1 MSSDSGYRFV
11 DDEDDQKTPLAAR
24 FRGFLPVVLDVE
36 TGGFN
41 STTDA
46 LLEIAAIT
54 LTMDERGYLVEDQ
67 EFSASIEPFAGANL
81 EQSAL
86 DFTGI
91 DPDDPNRDA
100 REENDALKELFQM
113 VRRSVKSHGCTRA
126 ILVAHN
132 AHFDQGFVNAAAERC
147 DIKRNPFHPFSC
159 FDTATLSGLA
169 LGQTV
174 LAKACAACDIEFS
187 NSAAHSAL
195 YDTQKTAELFCLI
208 VNRWKDLGGWQ
219 SH

>member
-1 MSSDSGYRFV
+1 MSGDGYHLA
-11 DDEDDQKTPLAAR
+11 EDDANADKSPLAAR

-36 TGGFN
+36 TAGFN
-41 STTDA
+41 AKGDA
-46 LLEIAAIT
+46 LLEVAAIT
-54 LTMDERGYLVEDQ
+54 LIMDERGYLVEDQ
-67 EFSASIEPFAGANL
+67 EFSAAIEPFDGANL

-91 DPDDPNRDA
+91 DPEDPERGA
-100 REENDALKELFQM
+100 RPELDVFTDLFKM
-113 VRRSVKSHGCTRA
+113 VRRAVKAEGCTRA

-132 AHFDQGFVNAAAERC
+132 AHFDQGFINAAAERC
-147 DIKRNPFHPFSC
+147 SLKRNPFHPFSS

-174 LAKACAACDIEFS
+174 LAKACAECNIEFS
-187 NSAAHSAL
+187 NESAHSAL
-195 YDTQKTAELFCLI
+195 YDTQKTAELFCHI

-219 SH
+219 D

>member
-1 MSSDSGYRFV
+1 MSGDNGYRFV
-11 DDEDDQKTPLAAR
+11 DEDGSTEKTPLAAR
-24 FRGFLPVVLDVE
+24 FRGFLPVVVDVE

-41 STTDA
+41 AKKDG

-54 LTMDERGYLVEDQ
+54 LTMDARGYLVEES
-67 EFSASIEPFAGANL
+67 EFHAAVEPFEGANL

-91 DPDDPNRDA
+91 DPTDPERNA
-100 REENDALKELFQM
+100 RPETEALQELFQM
-113 VRRSVKSHGCTRA
+113 IRREVKAHGCTRA
-126 ILVAHN
+126 IMVAHN
-132 AHFDQGFVNAAAERC
+132 AHFDQGFVHAAAERC
-147 DIKRNPFHPFSC
+147 ELKRNPFHPFSS

-174 LAKACAACDIEFS
+174 LARACQASGIEFDGS
-187 NSAAHSAL
+187 SAHSAL
-195 YDTQKTAELFCLI
+195 YDTRKTAELFCLI

-219 SH
+219 S